1 MPEVIQRH
9 SVVTRVTHWI
19 NALAVILLLMSGL
32 NILNAHPRLY
42 WGETGS
48 VHTTAWL
55 VLSPIPDWATLPSVR
70 DLATARGWHMFFIWV
85 LVANGLLYLV
95 WNLVSGHVRRD
106 LLPRRRELSFAHIAH
121 EIADHARLRWATG
134 EADKTYNVLQKAT
147 YLAVIFGIAPLLVLT
162 GLCMSPGFNAIAP
175 WLVDLFGGRQS
186 ARSLH
191 FLAAGGMAAFIAIH
205 VALVLLA
212 GPWNL
217 LTSMVTGRYTVREGG
232 PA

>member
-9 SVVTRVTHWI
+9 SATTRVTHWI
-19 NALAVILLLMSGL
+19 NAAAVILLLMSGL

-42 WGETGS
+42 WGEAGS
-48 VHTTAWL
+48 VHTAAWL
-55 VLSPIPDWATLPSVR
+55 VLSPIPDWATLPSTR
-70 DLATARGWHMFFIWV
+70 DLATARGWHLFFIWV

-95 WNLVSGHVRRD
+95 WNLASGHVRRD
-106 LLPRRRELSFAHIAH
+106 LLPTRQELSPAHIAH
-121 EIADHARLRWATG
+121 EIAEHARLRWATG
-134 EADKTYNVLQKAT
+134 EADKRYNVLQKAT
-147 YLAVIFGIAPLLVLT
+147 YLAVIFVIAPLLVLT

-217 LTSMVTGRYTVREGG
+217 LRSMVTGRYTVRQET
-232 PA
+232 AA

>member
-1 MPEVIQRH
+1 MAQVIQRH

-19 NALAVILLLMSGL
+19 NAIAVIILLMSGL

-42 WGETGS
+42 WGMAGS
-48 VHTTAWL
+48 VHDPAWL
-55 VLSPIPDWATLPSVR
+55 VLSPIPDWATLPSIR

-95 WNLVSGHVRRD
+95 WNLATGHVRRD
-106 LLPRRRELSFAHIAH
+106 LLPQRRELSLSHIVH
-121 EIADHARLRWATG
+121 EISDHARLRWATG
-134 EADKTYNVLQKAT
+134 DADKSYNVLQKAT
-147 YLAVIFGIAPLLVLT
+147 YLAVIFVIAPLLVLT

-175 WLVDLFGGRQS
+175 WLVDLFGGRQT

-191 FLAAGGMAAFIAIH
+191 FLAASGMAAFIGIH

-217 LTSMVTGRYTVREGG
+217 LRSMVTGRYVVREEK
-232 PA
+232 AA